1 MSEKSTL
8 DSKSM
13 KVVDLFSGCGGL
25 SKGFELAGFNIVAAF
40 ENNEGAIKCYNDN
53 FESHKAI
60 KQDLSNVIESIQR
73 IAEHSPDV
81 IIGGPP
87 CQDFSTAGR
96 RIEGKRAALTEAYAK
111 IVTSIKPEYFL
122 MENVSRAKESSSY
135 LTAKRLVKN
144 AGYGLTER
152 VVDSSLH
159 GVPQRR
165 KRFIVIGHLDDS
177 DGFLDE
183 FIEAGENIIPM
194 TVRRKYPDFPVEHYY
209 RHPRTYQRRAVFSI
223 DEPAPTMRGI
233 NRPRPANYVPH
244 KSDSST
250 SPNIRALSFKERALL
265 QTFPPTFRW
274 EAISNSTEIE
284 QLIGNAVP
292 VELAHRMGL
301 YLKKYIDSNSPEHPL
316 SFFEWLRENR
326 SLSLEGAKD
335 VISHLRRANK
345 YEPLPEQM
353 LSSSKYLDTLKL
365 NDGFLALS
373 PSARQHLSR
382 AIDLLFAYYENA
394 NTLEIK

>member
-1 MSEKSTL
+1 MNEKTTL

-40 ENNEGAIKCYNDN
+40 ENNKGAIECYNDN
-53 FESHKAI
+53 FNSHKAL
-60 KQDLSNVIESIQR
+60 KQDLSNIAESTQR
-73 IAEHSPDV
+73 IKEHAPDM

-96 RIEGKRAALTEAYAK
+96 RVEGKRAALTEAYAK
-111 IVTSIKPEYFL
+111 IVVSIKPEYFL

-135 LTAKRLVKN
+135 LTAKQLFKN
-144 AGYGLTER
+144 AGYGLTEK
-152 VVDSSLH
+152 VIDSSLH

-165 KRFIVIGHLDDS
+165 KRFIVVGHLDDN
-177 DGFLDE
+177 DAFLDE
-183 FIEAGENIIPM
+183 YIEAGESIIPM
-194 TVRRKYPDFPVEHYY
+194 TVRMKYPDFPVEHYY

-233 NRPRPANYVPH
+233 NRPRPTSYVPH

-250 SPNIRALSFKERALL
+250 SSNIRALSFKERALL
-265 QTFPPTFRW
+265 QTFPPTFKW

-284 QLIGNAVP
+284 QMIGNAVP
-292 VELAHRMGL
+292 VELAHRIGL
-301 YLKKYIDSNSPEHPL
+301 YLKSYIDSKSPEHPL

-326 SLSLEGAKD
+326 SLTQEGAKD

-345 YEPLPEQM
+345 YEPLPEQVP
-353 LSSSKYLDTLKL
+353 SSDNYREALKF
-365 NDGFLALS
+365 NESFLALS
-373 PSARQHLSR
+373 PSAKQHLNR
-382 AIDLLFAYYENA
+382 AIDLLFAYYESA
-394 NTLEIK
+394 NNLR